1 MTLKV
6 NVEDLRAAASQLRTA
21 SDAVPV
27 DTVFDA
33 SGSGSARIAQAV
45 ESFNMWAKVTGL
57 IIAGE
62 LRTSAEDAE
71 AAATAFETAEAAL
84 AAQAG

>member
-6 NVEDLRAAASQLRTA
+6 DVEALRAAAGQLRTA
-21 SDAVPV
+21 SEAVPV
-27 DTVFDA
+27 GIVFDA
-33 SGSGSARIAQAV
+33 TGSGSARIAQAV

-57 IIAGE
+57 IRAGE

-71 AAATAFETAEAAL
+71 AAATAFELAEAEL